1 MSHTQQRRLT
11 VWQLIGGLLL
21 SMGMLYSFAQP
32 SAPPTV
38 ITASQIAK
46 AKQKYGILAARR
58 LQAWQQLVND
68 SYDLPEKLKLIKVNN
83 FFNEVNFVSDIKHW
97 HKKDYWA
104 TPIEFLD
111 TDGGDC
117 EDFVIAK
124 YFTLRALGVS
134 EKKLYLTYVKAIR
147 LNQAHMVLTYF
158 KTPKSIPL
166 VLDNLNDRILPATQ
180 RRDLIPVYSFN
191 GEGLWLAKQRG
202 KGQLVPGG
210 ERKLKQWHSLLKRM
224 Q

>member
-1 MSHTQQRRLT
+1 MADQGGKQHWLLWFLT
-11 VWQLIGGLLL
+11 STLLL
-21 SMGMLYSFAQP
+21 GFSILTPFAQP
-32 SAPPTV
+32 HSPPTV
-38 ITASQIAK
+38 VTAAQIAK
-46 AKQKYGILAARR
+46 VKQKYGMLAARR

-83 FFNEVNFVSDIKHW
+83 FFDEVNFVSDLKHW

-104 TPIEFLD
+104 TPIEFLA

-124 YFTLRALGVS
+124 YFTLLALGVS
-134 EKKLYLTYVKAIR
+134 KKKLYLTYVKAIR

-180 RRDLIPVYSFN
+180 RRDLIPV
-191 GEGLWLAKQRG
+191 
-202 KGQLVPGG
+202 
-210 ERKLKQWHSLLKRM
+210 
-224 Q
+224 